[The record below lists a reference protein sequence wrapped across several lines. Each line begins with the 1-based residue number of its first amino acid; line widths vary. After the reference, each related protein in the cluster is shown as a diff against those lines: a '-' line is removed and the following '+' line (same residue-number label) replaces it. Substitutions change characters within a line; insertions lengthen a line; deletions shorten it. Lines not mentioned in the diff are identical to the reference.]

1 MMGTFGGSID
11 SRQAPLSR
19 IDIHNTSLS
28 HQNNVNVS
36 VDVVCG
42 PEATITS
49 QLVTGRQAAASVYD
63 WKLSE
68 IWSLGGFN
76 PATRS
81 ALRSVEIF
89 RTDTHTSRSFP
100 IHLKKERCFLGAAID
115 TDSNIIISGGC
126 STLYQ
131 GAEVYSSLEIY
142 SPGSR
147 NSAFE
152 IIPAK
157 MNVLRGGHQSVY
169 DWRRNHLYCLGGYG
183 GGDVYHESMEW
194 VDLSPDIIS
203 SGLVGGGF
211 QMCQNDMSVKRTG
224 AGADFGEDG
233 AIYVVGGSPDGARG
247 HNSLERYDPR
257 VGAWEKLTS
266 MEHRRGYLA
275 AKFAPNGNLYAA
287 GGSSLEQF
295 DLFVME
301 AFHEEIEVYD
311 PRLDAWFAAGNL
323 SEEIADLTI
332 QLWYGGS

>member
-1 MMGTFGGSID
+1 MLH
-11 SRQAPLSR
+11 PLSGCG
-19 IDIHNTSLS
+19 SL
-28 HQNNVNVS
+28 
-36 VDVVCG
+36 
-42 PEATITS
+42 
-49 QLVTGRQAAASVYD
+49 
-63 WKLSE
+63 
-68 IWSLGGFN
+68 F
-76 PATRS
+76 
-81 ALRSVEIF
+81 
-89 RTDTHTSRSFP
+89 
-100 IHLKKERCFLGAAID
+100 FLG
-115 TDSNIIISGGC
+115 N
-126 STLYQ
+126 L
-131 GAEVYSSLEIY
+131 L
-142 SPGSR
+142 PGSR

-152 IIPAK
+152 IIPAR

-183 GGDVYHESMEW
+183 GRCVPRINGMGRFVPE
-194 VDLSPDIIS
+194 IIS
-203 SGLVGGGF
+203 SGLGGGF

-257 VGAWEKLTS
+257 VGKWEKLAS

-311 PRLDAWFAAGNL
+311 PRLDVVRGGQSLRGNCRFDDSTVVWRFL
-323 SEEIADLTI
+323 KASVIIFQHGLI
-332 QLWYGGS
+332 LLLYFIMKKGSNG